1 MKTLKLGATDLG
13 QVPTN
18 PSEFLTPYH
27 PFMTEAMKNKLAFR
41 DEGNHQ
47 WRPFNEIDGEH
58 VRTLQTF
65 LQNAGFMP
73 TGQID
78 GVFGYRTLA
87 GLRLFQEYVRT
98 VDQKAG
104 IGKPDGIA
112 GPNTWKYIEEW
123 KSERMGTPEYVCQ
136 WNRFKDQPSESYLE
150 WIELLRSAKE
160 FYLSN
165 NHPIIEMTVNFPQ
178 KSDTRPVGDWNV
190 SQDQIH
196 LVGIRRNQE
205 DEVGGRREND
215 DLFALLIH
223 GMVFYFWG
231 STDPNPGMASR
242 TDIPFLTEGQHLYTF
257 GWHKVSQAHKVY
269 QALRPASNGVLVF
282 RDRNVNQAFD
292 LVDLISGLD
301 AAPNPTINIHWSGI
315 GKTNF
320 SAGCQVI
327 AGQSYLNHTNELVD
341 CSNFASVTYG
351 DLGHGKTRGAYNLLS
366 DLILNYAP
374 AGVQQ
379 VHYTLGRDE
388 TSFLSP
394 KLNSKWIADKV
405 DQLKGK
411 TTKEEVT

>member
-13 QVPTN
+13 QLPSD
-18 PSEFLTPYH
+18 PSEFLAPYH

-47 WRPFNEIDGEH
+47 WRPFQEIEGEN

-65 LQNAGFMP
+65 LRDAGFMP
-73 TGQID
+73 TAGVD
-78 GVFGYRTLA
+78 GIFGYRTLA

-98 VDQKAG
+98 VDGKTE

-112 GPNTWKYIEEW
+112 GPNTWKFIEQW
-123 KSERMGTPEYVCQ
+123 KTDRAGTPEFVCQ
-136 WNRFKDQPSESYLE
+136 WNQHAQQPTENYQE
-150 WIELLRSAKE
+150 WMELLRAAKE
-160 FYLSN
+160 FYISN
-165 NHPIIEMTVNFPQ
+165 HHPIIEMTGQFPK
-178 KSDTRPVGDWNV
+178 KSDTLPVADWDV
-190 SQDQIH
+190 SSDQIH
-196 LVGIRRNQE
+196 LIGIRRNE
-205 DEVGGRREND
+205 ENEVGQRREND

-257 GWHKVSQAHKVY
+257 GWHKVSEAHKVY

-282 RDRNVNQAFD
+282 RDRNVNRAFD

-301 AAPNPTINIHWSGI
+301 SAPNPTINIHWSGI

-327 AGQSYLNHTNELVD
+327 AGQSYLNHNSKLVD
-341 CSNFASVTYG
+341 CSSFASVTYR

-374 AGVQQ
+374 VGVQQ
-379 VHYTLGRDE
+379 VRYTLGRDE

-394 KLNSKWIADKV
+394 KLNSTWIGEKI
-405 DQLKGK
+405 DQLKG
-411 TTKEEVT
+411 EIG